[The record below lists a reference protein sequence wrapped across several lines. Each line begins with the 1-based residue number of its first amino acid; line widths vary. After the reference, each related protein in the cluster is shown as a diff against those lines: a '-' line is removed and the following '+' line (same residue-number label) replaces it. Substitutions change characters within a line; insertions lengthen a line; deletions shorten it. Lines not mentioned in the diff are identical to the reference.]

1 MATIHDVAREAG
13 VSSATVSHVINN
25 SRGVSTTT
33 RAKVLRAIEE
43 LRYRRD
49 GIARSLRRNSTGTI
63 GLIVSDISNP
73 FFADLVRGLEDA
85 VYAHGEHGNLVLCN
99 TDESVEKERRY
110 LDVLIERR
118 IAGLVMVPAGGNQAY
133 LNELLAGGLPI
144 VFADRWLEEVG
155 ADAVTVN
162 NRAAS
167 REIVGILCG
176 NGYRR
181 IAVLKA
187 QLRANAIEDRVL
199 GYIDALKAA
208 RIARRPEYMVGSR
221 SNVEDAARAGLHLLN
236 LPTPPSAVFCTN
248 NFMTLGLMQ
257 ALAERGLRCP
267 EDVAVAGFDDF
278 PWATSFQPRLTVV
291 AQPGYALG
299 QTAAALLFERMHKGF
314 GGTPERRVLPTTI
327 LVRDSCGSHLQRA

>member
-25 SRGVSTTT
+25 SRAVSAGT
-33 RAKVLRAIEE
+33 REKVMRAIEA

-99 TDESVEKERRY
+99 TDENVEKERRY
-110 LDVLIERR
+110 LDVLIEKR
-118 IAGLVMVPAGGNQAY
+118 IAGLVMVPAGGNESY

-144 VFADRWLEEVG
+144 VFADRWLDAVN
-155 ADAVTVN
+155 ADAVVVN

-199 GYIDALKAA
+199 GYADALKAA
-208 RIARRPEYMVGSR
+208 RIARRPEYVMTSR
-221 SNVEDAARAGLHLLN
+221 STVEDAARAGLHLLN
-236 LPTPPSAVFCTN
+236 LPTPPAAVFCTN
-248 NFMTLGLMQ
+248 NFMTLGLMH
-257 ALAERGLRCP
+257 ALAECGLRCP
-267 EDVAVAGFDDF
+267 EDMAVVGFDDF
-278 PWATSFQPRLTVV
+278 PWAASFQPRLTVV

-299 QTAAALLFERMHKGF
+299 QTAASLLFDRMRKGF
-314 GGTPERRVLPTTI
+314 GGPPERRVLPTTI
-327 LVRDSCGSHLQRA
+327 LVRDSCGSRPRRA